1 MTDIQNTV
9 EKALAVGV
17 SSALV
22 SGVGSLIPKHGVSSL
37 LKYLIMYI
45 LSLLLVQ
52 LEVQL
57 VHMFGI
63 LSENNQ
69 ILIKLK

>member
-37 LKYLIMYI
+37 PEVSHNVYS
-45 LSLLLVQ
+45 LST
-52 LEVQL
+52 
-57 VHMFGI
+57 FGAI
-63 LSENNQ
+63 GSAISAYVWYTFRKQPNSD
-69 ILIKLK
+69 